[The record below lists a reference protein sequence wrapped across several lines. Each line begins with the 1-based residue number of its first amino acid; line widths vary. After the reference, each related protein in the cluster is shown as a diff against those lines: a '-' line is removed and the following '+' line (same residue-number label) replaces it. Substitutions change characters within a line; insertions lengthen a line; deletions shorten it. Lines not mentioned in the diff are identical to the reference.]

1 MLFKRINWYF
11 ASKLNALMDKREMYR
26 VHNMYEIWL
35 EIKFYL
41 QFIYY
46 KMGDYNIK
54 ILKIHFKRTLM
65 LRWYT
70 YSKRKQNRRL
80 LWKIR
85 LHLRK
90 FWNDEI
96 RGSCYTIITVPI
108 RPNLMKTQTKS
119 WVYFLGLHWVN

>member
-46 KMGDYNIK
+46 KMGYYNIK

-65 LRWYT
+65 LR
-70 YSKRKQNRRL
+70 
-80 LWKIR
+80 
-85 LHLRK
+85 
-90 FWNDEI
+90 
-96 RGSCYTIITVPI
+96 
-108 RPNLMKTQTKS
+108 
-119 WVYFLGLHWVN
+119 

>member
-1 MLFKRINWYF
+1 
-11 ASKLNALMDKREMYR
+11 MDKREIYR

-65 LRWYT
+65 LR
-70 YSKRKQNRRL
+70 
-80 LWKIR
+80 
-85 LHLRK
+85 
-90 FWNDEI
+90 
-96 RGSCYTIITVPI
+96 
-108 RPNLMKTQTKS
+108 
-119 WVYFLGLHWVN
+119 

>member
-11 ASKLNALMDKREMYR
+11 VSKLNALIDKREMYR

-35 EIKFYL
+35 DFKFYL

-65 LRWYT
+65 LR
-70 YSKRKQNRRL
+70 
-80 LWKIR
+80 
-85 LHLRK
+85 
-90 FWNDEI
+90 
-96 RGSCYTIITVPI
+96 
-108 RPNLMKTQTKS
+108 
-119 WVYFLGLHWVN
+119 